1 MYNWKIKYVTQSKIF
16 KGTIKC
22 TGGAFDRLFLAY
34 LEMKPYAKRPMM
46 NTHGRQW

>member
-1 MYNWKIKYVTQSKIF
+1 MYRELLNVQ
-16 KGTIKC
+16 
-22 TGGAFDRLFLAY
+22 GGAFDRLFLAY